1 MPGPYWGREFLNPVA
16 SERHPAF
23 LLTRSHAAARPGRST
38 GSGSDLAGA
47 PCCHSSPRLES
58 WTWTAA
64 RGGFAS
70 HGHHHFVRRICTVR
84 WSEWPNGYTV
94 HPPPIAFKR
103 PIKTGLAVRCRALN
117 SVQIG
122 RNVCIWPCD
131 RVSGFRTRI
140 AAISHEF

>member
-1 MPGPYWGREFLNPVA
+1 MLPFLPAPGVLDLDGGPRGLRVA
-16 SERHPAF
+16 WAPPLRAPH
-23 LLTRSHAAARPGRST
+23 LY
-38 GSGSDLAGA
+38 GA
-47 PCCHSSPRLES
+47 V
-58 WTWTAA
+58 
-64 RGGFAS
+64 
-70 HGHHHFVRRICTVR
+70 VRMA
-84 WSEWPNGYTV
+84 EWVNRTP
-94 HPPPIAFKR
+94 AFKR